1 MESIALYIGYIII
14 GLIAVALI
22 CLSLLVVCGT
32 IIGLY
37 RTIKYKQTSRLIRK
51 YETRNMYKA
60 CKIATKILIS
70 KGVSEENTLKEA
82 QDMIEKYRKR
92 YKLHRIEK

>member
-1 MESIALYIGYIII
+1 MDTIALYIGYIVL

-22 CLSLLVVCGT
+22 CMSFLIVWGT

-37 RTIKYKQTSRLIRK
+37 RILKYKQTSRLIRK

-60 CKIATKILIS
+60 CKVATQFLIS
-70 KGVSEENTLKEA
+70 KGVSEENTLQEA
-82 QDMIEKYRKR
+82 KDMIEKYRKR
-92 YKLHRIEK
+92 YKITVD